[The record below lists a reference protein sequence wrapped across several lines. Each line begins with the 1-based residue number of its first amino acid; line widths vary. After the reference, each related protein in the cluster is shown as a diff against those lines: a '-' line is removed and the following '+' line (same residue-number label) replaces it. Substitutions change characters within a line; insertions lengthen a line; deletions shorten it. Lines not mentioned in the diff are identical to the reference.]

1 MSDTPAEVCANCGKE
16 ASDAVKLKNCTACRL
31 VKYCGVDCQ
40 KIHRKQHK
48 TACKKRA
55 AEIKDEQLYTQG
67 QERPEEDFCPL
78 CTLPIHLP
86 MDNHSSFSVC
96 CMKRVC
102 HGCEVA
108 SIKINF
114 GGMKDCPFCRTP
126 TMLDDVSHVA
136 LMQTR
141 VDAKDPVAMDFLAN
155 KYSFGGCGLE
165 LNIPRAIKLWKE
177 AAELGSTDA
186 NFNLGNQYSAGKGVM
201 QNKAKAVQYW
211 EKAAMKGHAE
221 ARCNLGINE
230 YNRGNYERAL
240 RHFMISV
247 KMGDINSSRE
257 INNMYKKGRATKVQY
272 AEALKGCQDAMEEM
286 KSPDRDEAKAIFESH
301 ASLMK

>member
-1 MSDTPAEVCANCGKE
+1 
-16 ASDAVKLKNCTACRL
+16 
-31 VKYCGVDCQ
+31 
-40 KIHRKQHK
+40 
-48 TACKKRA
+48 
-55 AEIKDEQLYTQG
+55 
-67 QERPEEDFCPL
+67 
-78 CTLPIHLP
+78 
-86 MDNHSSFSVC
+86 
-96 CMKRVC
+96 
-102 HGCEVA
+102 
-108 SIKINF
+108 
-114 GGMKDCPFCRTP
+114 
-126 TMLDDVSHVA
+126 
-136 LMQTR
+136 
-141 VDAKDPVAMDFLAN
+141 MDFLAN